1 VTPERARELL
11 PTVAGVTVAATPT
24 APIVAQVLTE
34 HWLDAARYVKATLGC
49 TYFSFLT
56 AIDWKADGLEIVLW
70 VDNLDAKLSV
80 QLRTRLGADQT
91 TCASI
96 VPVYRGANWM
106 ERECFDMFGVQF
118 VGHPDPRRILLAD
131 DWQGHPL
138 LKSYAVDTPHPP
150 YR

>member
-56 AIDWKADGLEIVLW
+56 AIDWKADGLEIVVW